1 MRKVRV
7 FVDAPL
13 VAGAQVQLPPF
24 AAEHLTRVLRLP
36 DGAALT
42 CFNGDGRDY
51 TAILSAQSRNRVLV
65 RIGTASE
72 NPHESPL
79 RITLVQSIARGERM
93 DLILQKATELGVY
106 RISPVVSERTEVKLD
121 EDRAGRRLLHWQRVV
136 QSACEQCGRAR
147 VPAVEAPQDLSRYL
161 AAATPMPGL
170 KLLLHPAG
178 ESADAALPET
188 CDEVLVAVGPE
199 GGFSER
205 DLDALQLA
213 GFLKLRLGPRIL
225 RTETAGLAA
234 LAVLQARLGDLRKG

>member
-42 CFNGDGRDY
+42 CFNGDGSDY
-51 TAILSAQSRNRVLV
+51 AATLAAQSRDRVLV
-65 RIGTASE
+65 RIGAASP

-79 RITLVQSIARGERM
+79 RITLVQAIARGERM

-106 RISPVVSERTEVKLD
+106 RIVPVVSERTEVKLD
-121 EDRAGRRLLHWQRVV
+121 EDRADRRLRHWQRVV
-136 QSACEQCGRAR
+136 ESACEQCGRAYVPQVEPARDLTLVAADASR
-147 VPAVEAPQDLSRYL
+147 V
-161 AAATPMPGL
+161 ATL
-170 KLLLHPAG
+170 KLAMHPGGDRLRDAAPAG
-178 ESADAALPET
+178 TEEAML
-188 CDEVLVAVGPE
+188 AVGPE

-205 DLDALQLA
+205 DLDALALA
-213 GFLKLRLGPRIL
+213 GFRRLRLGPRIL

-234 LAVLQARLGDLRKG
+234 LALLQAKLGDLDA